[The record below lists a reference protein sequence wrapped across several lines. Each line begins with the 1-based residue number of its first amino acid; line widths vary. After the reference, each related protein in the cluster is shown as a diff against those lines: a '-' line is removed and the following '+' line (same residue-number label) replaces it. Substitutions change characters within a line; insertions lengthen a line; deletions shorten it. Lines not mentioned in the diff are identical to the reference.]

1 MVDIRL
7 CLVLDGR
14 LYASPECLIECY
26 KLYLTTFRVFKV
38 MLIYCPNLKSDLKVT
53 LIKSSVILHI

>member
-26 KLYLTTFRVFKV
+26 KLYLTTIRVFKV
-38 MLIYCPNLKSDLKVT
+38 MLIYCPN
-53 LIKSSVILHI
+53 

>member
-14 LYASPECLIECY
+14 LYARLECLECY
-26 KLYLTTFRVFKV
+26 NLYVTTILVFKV
-38 MLIYCPNLKSDLKVT
+38 MLIYCPN
-53 LIKSSVILHI
+53 